1 MYMVAVVMVM
11 EVSIVMGIIR
21 LVSVTLAVDNLG
33 QITNVIMPIGINLM
47 LHGVVE
53 VMALDKITEVLEV
66 EKVLS

>member
-33 QITNVIMPIGINLM
+33 QITNVIMPTDTNLM
-47 LHGVVE
+47 LHGE
-53 VMALDKITEVLEV
+53 LGAMALDKITEVLEV